1 MMREV
6 SDTPNI
12 GVLALQ
18 GGFAEHVRKLQEM
31 GMNTRLIKKVEHLSD
46 LDGVI
51 IPGGESTTLSKL
63 LEHSGLLNPL
73 RNLIISGIPVFG
85 TCAGFILL
93 AYEVLDTRED
103 AHSLEGLDITIRRN
117 AFGSQAASFETTLD
131 FDGIAEPVDAVFIR
145 APKVEDVGVGVDIL
159 STLPDGSIVAV
170 RQRHV
175 LGCSFHPELTSD
187 NRVHEYFIEMVKKSW
202 EMPPIDEDC

>member
-1 MMREV
+1 MREPGH
-6 SDTPNI
+6 TPII

-18 GGFAEHVRKLQEM
+18 GGFAEHIRKLQDM
-31 GMNTRLIKKVEHLSD
+31 GMNTRLIKKVEHLND

-63 LEHSGLLNPL
+63 LERSGLLYPL
-73 RNLIISGIPVFG
+73 QNLIISGIPVFG

-103 AHSLEGLDITIRRN
+103 AQTLEGLNITIRRN
-117 AFGSQAASFETTLD
+117 AFGSQAASFETQVEFADL
-131 FDGIAEPVDAVFIR
+131 AEPVDAVFIR
-145 APKVEDVGVGVDIL
+145 APKVEEVGLGVEIL

-170 RQRHV
+170 RQQRV
-175 LGCSFHPELTSD
+175 LGCSFHPELTAD
-187 NRVHEYFIEMVKKSW
+187 NRVHEYFIEMVRDSW
-202 EMPPIDEDC
+202 EMPPLDENC

>member
-1 MMREV
+1 MRDP
-6 SDTPNI
+6 SHTPII

-18 GGFAEHVRKLQEM
+18 GGFAEHIRILQDM
-31 GMNTRLIKKVEHLSD
+31 GMDTRLIKKAEHLND

-63 LEHSGLLNPL
+63 LERSGLLYPL
-73 RNLIISGIPVFG
+73 QNLIITGIPVFG

-93 AYEVLDTRED
+93 ANEVLDTRED

-117 AFGSQAASFETTLD
+117 AFGSQANSFEAKVD
-131 FDGIAEPVDAVFIR
+131 FADLAEPVDAVFIR
-145 APKVEDVGVGVDIL
+145 APKVEDVGLGVEIL

-170 RQRHV
+170 RQHRV

-187 NRVHEYFIEMVKKSW
+187 QRVHSYFIKMVRESW
-202 EMPPIDEDC
+202 EMPPLDENC